1 MQGTPAMR
9 YESFGLYYPLPHSEK
24 EQGLMSV
31 WTLDCQFLFYFI
43 LNSAMARRAKK
54 KKKKEIGIKTGLRW
68 K

>member
-1 MQGTPAMR
+1 MR

-31 WTLDCQFLFYFI
+31 WTLDCQFLFYK
-43 LNSAMARRAKK
+43 KK